1 MRKQARRNLLAALLL
16 LAGISWTRTRPQIP
30 MESSA
35 PPTPAVTLTPSPE
48 SWRRVDNQCFEFTW
62 SCEIPDSLLW
72 ESDVMGASGTYR
84 PNSGFVVHKYP
95 VAGPLTEELL
105 VRRQHNEESY
115 RDTQPVTGR
124 SGDIEWAYQIA
135 PYHEQRW
142 IEGLA
147 RSGRH
152 TVLLMGMELTA
163 TQEQHFLR
171 TLKSIRF
178 GPEPGLKSSVNP

>member
-115 RDTQPVTGR
+115 RDTQPVTDAAETSSGPTR
-124 SGDIEWAYQIA
+124 SPLITNSVGSRDW
-135 PYHEQRW
+135 P
-142 IEGLA
+142 GP
-147 RSGRH
+147 
-152 TVLLMGMELTA
+152 VA
-163 TQEQHFLR
+163 T
-171 TLKSIRF
+171 RF
-178 GPEPGLKSSVNP
+178 C